1 MRGSFSI
8 KLKSEEFVHTIKRVH
23 PFGSTQFA
31 ISKFYYIVSIWCIKN
46 IDRSKID
53 FCFSLILWMF
63 WNLNYLSSL
72 VVEKKYKLICHQL
85 LKKKKKSNWTFIYY
99 YVIERKVSSITSIN
113 YYISLWGFCNT
124 IYSISWSKPTLLIV
138 NKKNRKM

>member
-23 PFGSTQFA
+23 PFGSAQFA

-85 LKKKKKSNWTFIYY
+85 LKKKKKKAIEHLFITMLLKGKFHESHPLIITLVYEVF
-99 YVIERKVSSITSIN
+99 VIQFIAFHEAN
-113 YYISLWGFCNT
+113 PLYWL
-124 IYSISWSKPTLLIV
+124 
-138 NKKNRKM
+138 